1 MEEKDLIEKLNK
13 ARLSEINNE
22 TGRKYLKNA
31 LINYAVSKNTVKKP
45 DFIHRYAAALSIAAV
60 FAFTA
65 VTIFVVDNMDD
76 GDKFNKNGG
85 VWSTYS
91 DVHQG
96 GNSYV
101 WPPEFNTPGE
111 GFIMSRPGYGNTGW
125 AVRITGTTGSVLGYN
140 YNYIGVVVR
149 FDNKSQCP
157 QCQGSDISKYNG
169 IRFKIKGNTAGGNV
183 HFILPHESN
192 NCIKERMTCESLTNY
207 ADYQKEIT
215 QYITGDWNEVN
226 IVFRDDLKQPDW
238 AGRKYAADIEDVL
251 KNVHL
256 FKWQHKNGS
265 GAAVEIWIDDV
276 ELF

>member
-1 MEEKDLIEKLNK
+1 MEEKDLIEKLNRAK
-13 ARLSEINNE
+13 LAGIKGE
-22 TGRKYLKNA
+22 TGKQVLKNA
-31 LINYAVSKNTVKKP
+31 LFKYAVSRASVKKP

-91 DVHQG
+91 DGHQG

-101 WPPEFNTPGE
+101 WPPEFNAPGE
-111 GFIMSRPGYGNTGW
+111 GFIMSKPGYGNTGW
-125 AVRITGTTGSVLGYN
+125 AVRITGTTGNNLGYN

-149 FDNKSQCP
+149 FDKKSQCP
-157 QCQGSDISKYNG
+157 ECQGSDISKYNG
-169 IRFKIKGNTAGGNV
+169 IRFKIKGNTAGGGV
-183 HFILPHESN
+183 SFILPHESN
-192 NCIKERMTCESLTNY
+192 KCVKERMTCESLTNY
-207 ADYQKEIT
+207 ADYEKDIT
-215 QYITGDWNEVN
+215 LSISGEWNEVT
-226 IVFRDDLKQPDW
+226 IVFRADLKQPDW

-256 FKWQHKNGS
+256 FKWQHKNGNGS
-265 GAAVEIWIDDV
+265 PVEIWIDDV

>member
-22 TGRKYLKNA
+22 TGKYYLKNA
-31 LINYAVSKNTVKKP
+31 LINCAVSKNSVKKP

-76 GDKFNKNGG
+76 GDKFNKSGG

-91 DVHQG
+91 DIHQG

-125 AVRITGTTGSVLGYN
+125 AVRITGTTGNNLGYN

-169 IRFKIKGNTAGGNV
+169 IRFKIKGNTAGGSV
-183 HFILPHESN
+183 YFILPHESN

-207 ADYQKEIT
+207 ADYQKDIT
-215 QYITGDWNEVN
+215 SFIGDDWNEVN
-226 IVFRDDLKQPDW
+226 IVFRDDLKQPEW
-238 AGRKYAADIEDVL
+238 AGRKYGADIEAVL

-256 FKWQHKNGS
+256 FKWQHKNGN
-265 GAAVEIWIDDV
+265 GAAIEIWIDDV
-276 ELF
+276 VLF